1 MRSIFRQNMTPTM
14 QQRLFVSNIWTEIQS
29 TLWILPRFLGD
40 LGGLVSVFISF
51 WGLSSSFVADQFFF
65 KIVSKLYWSSISNNT
80 HHHVHIS
87 FDIPNECFSIKW
99 ISFYYSKSE
108 SRPDGIPGISRRRE
122 LVTVSNIPNWTCMC
136 VCVCL
141 FHPFLALEICL
152 CKFTNA
158 KPYCLLSLFLYAIQP
173 TNETKRINSFI
184 KNKIWCTLINDEYR
198 WNEWIFSFSV
208 GHYSM
213 KSFFILRLTTSSD
226 KIFL

>member
-1 MRSIFRQNMTPTM
+1 MDWFPCLFRFEDWVHLLWLTS
-14 QQRLFVSNIWTEIQS
+14 FFS
-29 TLWILPRFLGD
+29 T
-40 LGGLVSVFISF
+40 
-51 WGLSSSFVADQFFF
+51 
-65 KIVSKLYWSSISNNT
+65 IVSKLYWSSISNNT

-122 LVTVSNIPNWTCMC
+122 LVTVSNIPNWTCMHLC
-136 VCVCL
+136 VCV
-141 FHPFLALEICL
+141 FVYFIPFWLSKFVYANSPMQNHIVYFL
-152 CKFTNA
+152 CFCTPSN
-158 KPYCLLSLFLYAIQP
+158 QQ
-173 TNETKRINSFI
+173 TKRINSFI

-213 KSFFILRLTTSSD
+213 KLFFILRLTTSSD